1 MAQSPIPNDLRPW
14 IDARK
19 RFRLSHAQIQMAR
32 ELGFNPQKLGKLDNH
47 PQEPWKQPLPDFIAT
62 LYEKRFG
69 VRVPAVVRTI
79 EEIATDRRNKKQE
92 RKARR
97 AAAREGAANVHEC
110 HPSAHHDE
118 ADSASARNDGWARGL
133 LLLSLLILIAFA
145 SPARAEESVLNVYN
159 WTDYIDPA
167 ALQRFEK
174 ETGVKVNYDVYD
186 SLETLEAKL
195 LTGHSGYDIVVPS
208 DEPSFSRLIK
218 AGALAPIDH
227 ANVPNW
233 RNLDPA
239 LMRRV
244 ARADPGNAHGAI
256 YLFGSTGLGIEPDKI
271 RALAPD
277 APLDSWDL
285 LFKPENARRL
295 AACGIVMLDSEIDV
309 IPSVLHYLGKSPD
322 STDAADLAA
331 VERVLMGIRPYI
343 RNFASGGTLEALAA
357 GEVCLALDYSGDV
370 AQASARAAEAHR
382 GVTVRFVVPKEGAQ
396 IGFDMLAIPADAP
409 HPDTA
414 LKFINFLLQPDVMA
428 GITNAVRYPNAVP
441 ASRAL
446 IRPDLL
452 SDPAVYPGPDAM
464 ARLFQIGPVPL
475 AAERART
482 RMWARVK
489 AGQ

>member
-1 MAQSPIPNDLRPW
+1 MAQIPISNDLKPW
-14 IDARK
+14 IEARK
-19 RFRLSHAQIQMAR
+19 RFGLSHAQVQMAR
-32 ELGFNPQKLGKLDNH
+32 ELGLNPKKFGGLDNH
-47 PQEPWKQPLPDFIAT
+47 RQEPWKQPLPEFIAT
-62 LYEKRFG
+62 LYQKRFG

-79 EEIATDRRNKKQE
+79 EEIAAAQRNKKHE

-97 AAAREGAANVHEC
+97 AAARASGATPDESPAG
-110 HPSAHHDE
+110 ARHDGGTR
-118 ADSASARNDGWARGL
+118 DVL
-133 LLLSLLILIAFA
+133 LLILLILLATVL
-145 SPARAEESVLNVYN
+145 PARAQERVLNVYN

-167 ALQRFEK
+167 ALKRFEK
-174 ETGVKVNYDVYD
+174 ESGVKVNYDVYD

-227 ANVPNW
+227 ASIPNW
-233 RNLDPA
+233 HNLDPA
-239 LMRRV
+239 LMQRV

-285 LFKPENARRL
+285 LFKPENAKRI
-295 AACGIVMLDSEIDV
+295 APCGIVMLDSEIDV

-322 STDAADLAA
+322 STDAGDLAA
-331 VERVLMGIRPYI
+331 VERLLMRIRPYI

-370 AQASARAAEAHR
+370 AQAAARAAEAHR

-396 IGFDMLAIPADAP
+396 IGFDMLAIPTDAP
-409 HPDTA
+409 HKDTA
-414 LKFINFLLQPDVMA
+414 LRFINFLLQPDVMA
-428 GITNAVRYPNAVP
+428 GITNAVLYPNAVP
-441 ASRAL
+441 ASRAM
-446 IRPDLL
+446 IRPELL
-452 SDPAVYPGPDAM
+452 KDPAVYPPPEAM
-464 ARLFQIGPVPL
+464 AHLFQIGPVPL

-482 RMWARVK
+482 RMWAQVK
-489 AGQ
+489 AGAQ

>member
-1 MAQSPIPNDLRPW
+1 MRYALLLF
-14 IDARK
+14 A
-19 RFRLSHAQIQMAR
+19 
-32 ELGFNPQKLGKLDNH
+32 
-47 PQEPWKQPLPDFIAT
+47 
-62 LYEKRFG
+62 
-69 VRVPAVVRTI
+69 
-79 EEIATDRRNKKQE
+79 
-92 RKARR
+92 
-97 AAAREGAANVHEC
+97 
-110 HPSAHHDE
+110 
-118 ADSASARNDGWARGL
+118 L
-133 LLLSLLILIAFA
+133 LLLAM
-145 SPARAEESVLNVYN
+145 PAHAQDRVLNVYN
-159 WTDYIDPA
+159 WSDYIDPA
-167 ALQRFEK
+167 ALKRFEK

-227 ANVPNW
+227 AKIPNW
-233 RNLDPA
+233 HNLDPA
-239 LMRRV
+239 LMARV

-256 YLFGSTGLGIEPDKI
+256 YLFGSTGLGIEPGKI

-285 LFKPENARRL
+285 LFKPENAKRL
-295 AACGIVMLDSEIDV
+295 ASCGIVMLDSEIDV

-331 VERVLMGIRPYI
+331 VEQVLLRIRPYI

-370 AQASARAAEAHR
+370 AQAAARATEAHR

-396 IGFDMLAIPADAP
+396 IGFDVLAIPADAP
-409 HPDTA
+409 HRDTA

-428 GITNAVRYPNAVP
+428 GITNTVLYPNAVP
-441 ASRAL
+441 ASRPMVH
-446 IRPDLL
+446 PDLL
-452 SDPAVYPGPDAM
+452 NDPAVYPTAETM
-464 ARLFQIGPVPL
+464 SHLFQIGPVPL

-489 AGQ
+489 AGAQ

>member
-1 MAQSPIPNDLRPW
+1 MRYAFLL
-14 IDARK
+14 
-19 RFRLSHAQIQMAR
+19 FTLLV
-32 ELGFNPQKLGKLDNH
+32 LGL
-47 PQEPWKQPLPDFIAT
+47 
-62 LYEKRFG
+62 
-69 VRVPAVVRTI
+69 
-79 EEIATDRRNKKQE
+79 
-92 RKARR
+92 
-97 AAAREGAANVHEC
+97 
-110 HPSAHHDE
+110 
-118 ADSASARNDGWARGL
+118 
-133 LLLSLLILIAFA
+133 
-145 SPARAEESVLNVYN
+145 PARAQDRVLNVYN

-167 ALQRFEK
+167 ALKRFQK
-174 ETGVKVNYDVYD
+174 ETGVTVNYDVYD

-218 AGALAPIDH
+218 AGALAPVDH
-227 ANVPNW
+227 ARIPNW
-233 RNLDPA
+233 RNLDPT
-239 LMRRV
+239 LMARV

-285 LFKPENARRL
+285 LFKPENAKRL
-295 AACGIVMLDSEIDV
+295 ASCGIVMLDSEIDV

-331 VERVLMGIRPYI
+331 VEQVLLRIRPYI

-370 AQASARAAEAHR
+370 AQAAARATEARR

-396 IGFDMLAIPADAP
+396 IGFDVLAIPADAP
-409 HPDTA
+409 HRDTA

-428 GITNAVRYPNAVP
+428 GITNTVLYPNAVP
-441 ASRAL
+441 ASRPM
-446 IRPDLL
+446 IHPDLL
-452 SDPAVYPGPDAM
+452 NDPAVYPTAETM
-464 ARLFQIGPVPL
+464 SHLFQIGPVPL

-489 AGQ
+489 AGAQ